1 MGKEYKQLSIQER
14 CEIARLRTAGHSVR
28 QIATGLD
35 RSPSTVARELRR
47 NRSRTEGY
55 KPVYANERAR
65 ARRWSGSKLG
75 VTRLCESTSS
85 HA

>member
-1 MGKEYKQLSIQER
+1 MPVYVPRDTRSGKSQQ
-14 CEIARLRTAGHSVR
+14 V
-28 QIATGLD
+28 D

-55 KPVYANERAR
+55 KPVEQPR
-65 ARRWSGSKLG
+65 ARRWSGSKLDDEAL
-75 VTRLCESTSS
+75 REYAS